1 MTRRRHPLQTIVLAL
16 GLALVGCG
24 GDPGPTVAPQSTY
37 STTTN
42 PYADSLYT
50 QTPYTNPATSSAPV
64 TTAPATEST
73 AVSPVK
79 RGVEVQL
86 ISKEL
91 PGMFSWE
98 RCEARITVINHE
110 FTPQAG
116 FLIVS
121 FTRKE
126 QEVEV
131 QYKSLTL
138 PGKSTH
144 SFLLKSTVQADDA
157 FPAFRTKL
165 L

>member
-1 MTRRRHPLQTIVLAL
+1 MTRRRLIQPIVLAL

-24 GDPGPTVAPQSTY
+24 GDPGPTVAPKSTY
-37 STTTN
+37 STTTS
-42 PYADSLYT
+42 PYTDTIYS
-50 QTPYTNPATSSAPV
+50 QTPYTAPATSGTPVV
-64 TTAPATEST
+64 TTPATESS

-79 RGVEVQL
+79 SGVEVQL

-110 FTPQAG
+110 FTPQQG

-126 QEVEV
+126 NEVEV